1 MKKSILVTF
10 ALILSTAPLT
20 LMAQSSSS
28 GDGDATIKNTLGIGP
43 RLGYYKAADAE
54 QGNFYGGAQAR
65 IRLGPVLGIEGSVD
79 YRAGQ
84 EYEFAGQTVT
94 TKFVPV
100 TGSLMFFAPVSE
112 HFAPYGLAGI
122 GAYYTIYDYEGTFT
136 NENENNFNFGYHLGF
151 GVELPINEH
160 AALNVDYRYMFLN
173 PDDNEQSFDDADFSG
188 NVFTAGLM
196 FYL

>member
-1 MKKSILVTF
+1 MKKSIL
-10 ALILSTAPLT
+10 LSFITLLFTAPSIT
-20 LMAQSSSS
+20 IAQSSS
-28 GDGDATIKNTLGIGP
+28 DDAAIKNTIGIGP
-43 RLGYYKAADAE
+43 RLGYYKAADAD
-54 QGNFYGGAQAR
+54 QGNFYGGVQAR
-65 IRLGPVLGIEGSVD
+65 VRLGPVLGIEGSVD

-84 EYEFAGQTVT
+84 KYEIAGQSVT

-100 TGSLMFFAPVSE
+100 TGSVMLFAPINGE
-112 HFAPYGLAGI
+112 IAPYGLAGI

-136 NENENNFNFGYHLGF
+136 DQNENNFNFGYHLGF
-151 GVELPINEH
+151 GLEIPINSH

-173 PDDNEQSFDDADFSG
+173 PDDNEQSVQDADFSG